1 MDGQARL
8 FQTDP
13 SGIFYEWMANTTG
26 RMGQTLRGYL
36 EKNAE
41 QLSSTTTEA
50 AAIKHVIRSLM
61 VSTSLGASFF
71 EVAVLRYKQPV
82 VMLPLSTIEQL
93 VAIIK
98 REIADEE
105 AQKKRNIVSS

>member
-36 EKNAE
+36 EKNADH
-41 QLSSTTTEA
+41 LSSTTTEA
-50 AAIKHVIRSLM
+50 AAIKHVVRSLII
-61 VSTSLGASFF
+61 STSLGAGFF
-71 EVAVLRYKQPV
+71 EIAVLRYKQPL
-82 VMLPLSTIEQL
+82 MILSPSTIEQM
-93 VAIIK
+93 VTIIK
-98 REIADEE
+98 REIAEEE
-105 AQKKRNIVSS
+105 AQKKLNIVS

>member
-1 MDGQARL
+1 
-8 FQTDP
+8 
-13 SGIFYEWMANTTG
+13 MANTTG

-50 AAIKHVIRSLM
+50 AAIKHVVRSLI
-61 VSTSLGASFF
+61 VSTSLGAGFF

-82 VMLPLSTIEQL
+82 MMLSPSTIEQL
-93 VAIIK
+93 VTIIK
-98 REIADEE
+98 REIAEEE
-105 AQKKRNIVSS
+105 AQKKLNIVS